1 LTVQDLPRPE
11 TLVAAVAACL
21 RAEIAP
27 QIKGPANF
35 QLRVAI
41 NALEL
46 VVRQLALAP
55 SSDAAELKSLE
66 GLLGRTGTLVELNTA
81 LCGAIADGSARLE
94 SSELQRH
101 LWSTTMA
108 KVAVDQPSYATYKRA
123 LAQGE

>member
-1 LTVQDLPRPE
+1 MQDLPRPE
-11 TLVAAVAACL
+11 TLVTAVAAFL

-27 QIKGPANF
+27 QIKGAANF

-46 VVRQLALAP
+46 VARHLVLGP

-66 GLLGRTGTLVELNTA
+66 RLLGRTGSLEELNAA
-81 LCGAIADGSARLE
+81 LCAAIAEGSAKPE
-94 SSELQRH
+94 SRELQRH

-108 KVAVDQPSYATYKRA
+108 KLAVDQPSYATYKRA
-123 LAQGE
+123 LAQDF